1 MCSGKTNSTMNEN
14 EQSGKQATGALYGVK
29 YGCGL
34 GCGRA
39 SKFTVNVASSNIYF
53 SPERLPPTNDFIIQT
68 WLGKRYWV
76 GSSAKGVINLSY
88 DQEIQQHLILF

>member
-1 MCSGKTNSTMNEN
+1 MSEI
-14 EQSGKQATGALYGVK
+14 EQSGKQASGALFGVK

-39 SKFTVNVASSNIYF
+39 SKFTVNVASSNVYF
-53 SPERLPPTNDFIIQT
+53 FPERLPPTNDFIVQT
-68 WLGKRYWV
+68 WLAKTYWV
-76 GSSAKGVINLSY
+76 WSSAKGVINLSC